1 MCRMER
7 KKEGWFRR
15 LIPFWKERKEQT
27 DGERIGFFNEPEQK
41 REPFAEMGAVASLT
55 QVETRYLFG
64 TVEEAAEKQKELLDA
79 GDKEEKKYFSVP
91 LENER
96 RPFLISAK
104 EEDAA
109 EKKDAG
115 LFREEIFWKE
125 ERPEK
130 ESAGKGS
137 VFLRELELESE
148 TRSVPA
154 VEKSEDHIEM
164 RETAETTKKETQKKA
179 EPTVDIEK
187 LMRQITERLWEER
200 EGCGRKL
207 R

>member
-1 MCRMER
+1 LFDETEKVTAERSTGLFDMWEKDKEKPLRMAEEE
-7 KKEGWFRR
+7 KTGKS
-15 LIPFWKERKEQT
+15 
-27 DGERIGFFNEPEQK
+27 EQK
-41 REPFAEMGAVASLT
+41 D
-55 QVETRYLFG
+55 VE
-64 TVEEAAEKQKELLDA
+64 
-79 GDKEEKKYFSVP
+79 
-91 LENER
+91 
-96 RPFLISAK
+96 
-104 EEDAA
+104 
-109 EKKDAG
+109 
-115 LFREEIFWKE
+115 LFRGDVFWKE
-125 ERPEK
+125 ERREK
-130 ESAGKGS
+130 ETAEERS
-137 VFLRELELESE
+137 VFLREMELESE

>member
-15 LIPFWKERKEQT
+15 FIPFWKERKEQT
-27 DGERIGFFNEPEQK
+27 DEERIGFFYEREQK

-55 QVETRYLFG
+55 QVETKYLFG
-64 TVEEAAEKQKELLDA
+64 KVEKAAEKQKELLDA
-79 GDKEEKKYFSVP
+79 GDKEEKNYFSAP
-91 LENER
+91 LERER

-125 ERPEK
+125 ERLEK
-130 ESAGKGS
+130 ESAGKES

-154 VEKSEDHIEM
+154 VEKSEDSIEM
-164 RETAETTKKETQKKA
+164 QETAKTTKKETQKKA